1 MHARL
6 NNGSVTI
13 VGVDVGEVDGR
24 VQRFFAGQP
33 VSFPILLDRDRSVS
47 KAWQV
52 SILPTTFLL
61 DGDLVPRF
69 VAQGDVDWGRPEIE
83 ESVTNLIRQT
93 AAGKAGRAF

>member
-13 VGVDVGEVDGR
+13 VGVDVREVDGR

-52 SILPTTFLL
+52 SILPTTL

-69 VAQGDVDWGRPEIE
+69 VP
-83 ESVTNLIRQT
+83 
-93 AAGKAGRAF
+93 KATSIGGAPKLRRA